1 MKKIP
6 SLDNFFH
13 FLFLEKGIFPHSSVE
28 INAVIPPACFSISSM
43 DYALLKTFQ
52 RYYFLLHFVFF
63 VPCTI
68 DWRDIEKLL
77 MKAEVVS
84 ESLQKYLEIRRCV
97 TLTEEWPV
105 RNWWLFGSLT
115 LVKASLKKCSS
126 LLYLTLFPTLFGSLC
141 IFIDKGSD
149 QDLSGLKLS

>member
-28 INAVIPPACFSISSM
+28 INAVILPACFSISSM

-63 VPCTI
+63 VPRTI
-68 DWRDIEKLL
+68 DWRDTEKLL

-84 ESLQKYLEIRRCV
+84 ESLQKYLEIRRCI
-97 TLTEEWPV
+97 TLREEWPV
-105 RNWWLFGSLT
+105 RN
-115 LVKASLKKCSS
+115 
-126 LLYLTLFPTLFGSLC
+126 
-141 IFIDKGSD
+141 
-149 QDLSGLKLS
+149 